1 MSLESCINNA
11 LLDHI
16 ILLTFSDHQS
26 LSLKDLNEHVSL
38 EDSYQGLYS
47 ATKDFKFQNVT
58 LRNNDYGIY
67 AYSSS
72 SISVAIYNSV
82 IANGDIGVYINV
94 ISQTLGMLLVA
105 NSEIYDHS
113 LEGIWIPRGMK
124 NIELRSSILTN
135 NLIAVYPQH
144 NVRDFKVI
152 NVTLKNNSYGI
163 YADYISGNI
172 LVDNCV
178 ITNGYNAID
187 LFQSTSQNISVRNSV
202 IYGYDSVV
210 YYYNYHHNYNH
221 YNSQGIKLESCVL
234 DRNDYVVS
242 ISSDNYRRRQIST
255 AITLSRCI
263 LKENTRMMNLPSY
276 YGHDVNL
283 IVSECNISRTRYE
296 GFYFSHSQV
305 HRLTVKLSK
314 NTFMANTRTI
324 LRIRAT
330 LGSNSSILINKNVFV
345 NNSLPT
351 GDALID
357 FAGKGMGA
365 YFTNISENTFTE
377 NKCSFLLKVA
387 AQSNRASGLFLF
399 KNNILEDNEAL
410 HSNPLNYLAAG
421 VYSFSIGLL
430 GCVFNHYH
438 IQYNVFDNE
447 LMQKEVFVGHIC
459 GSNYMHKKFDID
471 AKFNY
476 WGSSTWNLRQRIFHF
491 ADWNDRPKV
500 KYLPAF
506 ATRNFTDVMTTE
518 IFVNNSQIGGYI
530 DSPLRL
536 TMTYSPYVVMTDL
549 TIAENVTLKIEPGV
563 KLYFKPNVGLLVFGN
578 MVAEGTKSDQIKF
591 CSLDSRCDHGHK
603 QQMIRLVD
611 GDRENEGILEIL
623 VGGMW
628 QATCRNN
635 FTSRVGEVACRQLG
649 YGRYINHS
657 RYFRYYGSSYKIYF
671 NCNGNETTLFD
682 CRSETR
688 YCGYFNYGIYLQCEH
703 NNRWGNIRIVLPKR
717 RNSSEHNNVYE
728 QSSLR
733 NIFIHHAGYLHNQ
746 GVSSIQVIER
756 SPSLTHIHIVESQ
769 GITVIGQS
777 DIMALEDI
785 NVERN
790 LGFPVL
796 AILGNK
802 GSVSVCR
809 ASIREGNHSGIAI
822 APIKNLTALMR
833 PFLGQ
838 HDLCDPVQ
846 RIYIDGSSYVFLDR
860 KSWNEDVF
868 CSLEIISPNNT
879 MIRIRLLFWVK
890 NSYSIKIKYGDYYLT
905 MYDSNYHQ
913 YEDRVIPSNSLLVE
927 AEISTLRELLAE
939 LTVVNK
945 TGKKFVH

>member
-1 MSLESCINNA
+1 M
-11 LLDHI
+11 
-16 ILLTFSDHQS
+16 
-26 LSLKDLNEHVSL
+26 
-38 EDSYQGLYS
+38 
-47 ATKDFKFQNVT
+47 
-58 LRNNDYGIY
+58 
-67 AYSSS
+67 
-72 SISVAIYNSV
+72 
-82 IANGDIGVYINV
+82 
-94 ISQTLGMLLVA
+94 
-105 NSEIYDHS
+105 
-113 LEGIWIPRGMK
+113 
-124 NIELRSSILTN
+124 
-135 NLIAVYPQH
+135 
-144 NVRDFKVI
+144 
-152 NVTLKNNSYGI
+152 
-163 YADYISGNI
+163 
-172 LVDNCV
+172 
-178 ITNGYNAID
+178 ITNGYSAIYVYGA
-187 LFQSTSQNISVRNSV
+187 QNVLVKNSV
-202 IYGYDSVV
+202 LYDHHSVV
-210 YYYNYHHNYNH
+210 YYDPYYYHYYHYDHYNH
-221 YNSQGIKLESCVL
+221 YYHYNHYDHYNLPSIKLESCVL
-234 DRNDYVVS
+234 GRNYEVVTYDYYYWWGWIQTGDGLAAV
-242 ISSDNYRRRQIST
+242 
-255 AITLSRCI
+255 TLSRCI
-263 LKENTRMMNLPSY
+263 LKENDRIMRTYSY
-276 YGHDVNL
+276 YQGVNL
-283 IVSECNISRTRYE
+283 QLVVSECSITRTRYE
-296 GFYFSHSQV
+296 GFYFSSSQV
-305 HRLTVKLSK
+305 GRFTLKLSK
-314 NTFMANTRTI
+314 NTFISNTRTI

-330 LGSNSSILINKNVFV
+330 SSSNSSILINNNVFF
-345 NNSLPT
+345 NNSLST
-351 GDALID
+351 NDALID
-357 FAGKGMGA
+357 FAGKGIGA
-365 YFTNISENTFTE
+365 YFTNISENSFTE
-377 NKCSFLLKVA
+377 NKCSFLVKVA
-387 AQSNRASGLFLF
+387 AQSNRAPGLFLF
-399 KNNILEDNEAL
+399 KNNILEDNKAL
-410 HSNPLNYLAAG
+410 YFNPMNYLEAG
-421 VYSFSIGLL
+421 VHSSSIGLL
-430 GCVFNHYH
+430 GCAFNHYH
-438 IQYNVFDNE
+438 VHYNVFDNE
-447 LMQKEVFVGHIC
+447 LMQKEVFVGHAC
-459 GSNYMHKKFDID
+459 GSNYIHEKFDID

-506 ATRNFTDVMTTE
+506 ATRSFTDVMTTE

-536 TMTYSPYVVMTDL
+536 TRTYSPYVVLTDL

-591 CSLDSRCDHGHK
+591 CSLDSKCERVHQ

-628 QATCRNN
+628 QAACRYY

-649 YGRYINHS
+649 YGRYINHYS
-657 RYFRYYGSSYKIYF
+657 RYFRYYGSSYKINF

-682 CRSETR
+682 CRNETR
-688 YCGYFNYGIYLQCEH
+688 YCGYYYYGIYLQCEH
-703 NNRWGNIRIVLPKR
+703 SNRWGNIRIVLPKR

-769 GITVIGQS
+769 GITIIGQS

-785 NVERN
+785 NVEHS

-809 ASIREGNHSGIAI
+809 ASIKEGNHTGIAI
-822 APIKNLTALMR
+822 APLKNMTALMQ

-846 RIYIDGSSYVFLDR
+846 RIYIDGSSYVFLDQKR
-860 KSWNEDVF
+860 WTEDVF
-868 CSLEIISPNNT
+868 CSLEMISPNNT
-879 MIRIRLLFWVK
+879 MIRIRLLFWVR
-890 NSYSIKIKYGDYYLT
+890 NSYSIKIKYGDYYST
-905 MYDSNYHQ
+905 IYDSNHHQ

-945 TGKKFVH
+945 TGKKL

>member
-1 MSLESCINNA
+1 M
-11 LLDHI
+11 
-16 ILLTFSDHQS
+16 
-26 LSLKDLNEHVSL
+26 
-38 EDSYQGLYS
+38 G
-47 ATKDFKFQNVT
+47 
-58 LRNNDYGIY
+58 NNDYGIY
-67 AYSSS
+67 AYLSSNISIAIDNS
-72 SISVAIYNSV
+72 S
-82 IANGDIGVYINV
+82 IANGGTAIYING
-94 ISQTLGMLLVA
+94 ISQTSSMLSVT
-105 NSEIYDHS
+105 NSEIYHHS
-113 LEGIWIPRGMK
+113 NYGIMTHQGMK

-135 NLIAVYPQH
+135 NWRAVSLSH
-144 NVRDFKVI
+144 SGRNFKAI
-152 NVTLKNNSYGI
+152 NVTLKDNRYGI
-163 YADYISGNI
+163 FAYYFSGSISM
-172 LVDNCV
+172 DNCV
-178 ITNGYNAID
+178 VTNGYTAIY
-187 LFQSTSQNISVRNSV
+187 LYRSTASQNVLVRNSV
-202 IYGYDSVV
+202 IYDYDSVV
-210 YYYNYHHNYNH
+210 YNYNYYYYYYYNYQLQ
-221 YNSQGIKLESCVL
+221 SIKLESCVL
-234 DRNDYVVS
+234 GRNNYVFRGS
-242 ISSDNYRRRQIST
+242 
-255 AITLSRCI
+255 
-263 LKENTRMMNLPSY
+263 SY
-276 YGHDVNL
+276 YWRRALTLNL
-283 IVSECNISRTRYE
+283 VVSECSISGTRYE
-296 GFYFSHSQV
+296 GFYFPSSQAG
-305 HRLTVKLSK
+305 RLTLKISK
-314 NTFMANTRTI
+314 NTFIANTRTV

-330 LGSNSSILINKNVFV
+330 SSSNSSILINNNVFF
-345 NNSLPT
+345 NNSLST
-351 GDALID
+351 NDALID
-357 FAGKGMGA
+357 FAGKGIGA
-365 YFTNISENTFTE
+365 YFTNISENSFTE
-377 NKCSFLLKVA
+377 NKCSFLVKVA
-387 AQSNRASGLFLF
+387 ARSNRAPGLFLF
-399 KNNILEDNEAL
+399 KNNILEGNKAL
-410 HSNPLNYLAAG
+410 YFNPMNYLEAG
-421 VYSFSIGLL
+421 VHSSSIGLL
-430 GCVFNHYH
+430 GCAFNHYH
-438 IQYNVFDNE
+438 VHYNVFDNE
-447 LMQKEVFVGHIC
+447 LMQKEVFVGHAC
-459 GSNYMHKKFDID
+459 GSNYIHEKFDID

-491 ADWNDRPKV
+491 ANWNDRPKV

-506 ATRNFTDVMTTE
+506 ATRSFTDVMTTE

-536 TMTYSPYVVMTDL
+536 TRTYSPYVVLTDL

-591 CSLDSRCDHGHK
+591 CSLDSKCERVHH

-628 QATCRNN
+628 QAACRYY

-649 YGRYINHS
+649 YGRYINHYS
-657 RYFRYYGSSYKIYF
+657 RYFRYYASSYKINF

-682 CRSETR
+682 CRNETR
-688 YCGYFNYGIYLQCEH
+688 YCGYYYYGIYLQCEH
-703 NNRWGNIRIVLPKR
+703 SNRWGNIRIVLPKR

-756 SPSLTHIHIVESQ
+756 SPSLTHIQIVESQ
-769 GITVIGQS
+769 GITIIGQS

-846 RIYIDGSSYVFLDR
+846 TIYIDGSSYVFLDR

-890 NSYSIKIKYGDYYLT
+890 YSYSIKIKYGDYYST
-905 MYDSNYHQ
+905 VYDWNYHQ

-945 TGKKFVH
+945 TGKKFVHYDNKVRYFRLCCCMSSMMFNYKNVENFINVYIVICFCAHAAPWNTRTLFTVEQKFPNS